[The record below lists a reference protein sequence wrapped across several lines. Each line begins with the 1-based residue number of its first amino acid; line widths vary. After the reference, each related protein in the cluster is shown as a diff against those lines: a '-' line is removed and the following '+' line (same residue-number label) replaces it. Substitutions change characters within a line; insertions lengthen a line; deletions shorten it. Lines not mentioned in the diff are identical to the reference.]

1 MKLII
6 QVPCYNEEA
15 TLGGTLEFLPRSL
28 PEFDVVEWLVI
39 DDGSTDET
47 IEVARANGVDHII
60 SLPCHQGLAKAF
72 MAGLEGSLKAG
83 ADIIVNT
90 DADNQYCA
98 DDIPKLIQPIIDR
111 QAEIVVGSRPIR
123 DIKHFSGTKKILQKF
138 GSAVVRIASRTNVPD
153 APSGFRAFS
162 RNAAMRIHVFS
173 EYSYTLETIIQ
184 AGQKGMAITSVPV
197 RTNPYSRPS
206 RLFNSIPAYLN
217 RQVTTIV
224 RIFMTYRPFRFF
236 AGPGL
241 FLFIAGFAIGLRFLY
256 FYLTVGGE
264 GKVQSLILAALLMG
278 SGFFLIVVGLVADLI
293 AVNRNLLERL
303 DWKVQQIEDKLGS
316 NRQNCD

>member
-1 MKLII
+1 M
-6 QVPCYNEEA
+6 
-15 TLGGTLEFLPRSL
+15 TLQALPRSL
-28 PEFDVVEWLVI
+28 PDIDVVEWLVI

-47 IEVARANGVDHII
+47 IEVARANGVHYIV

-98 DDIPKLIQPIIDR
+98 ADIPKLIRPIVER
-111 QAEIVVGSRPIR
+111 RAEIVVGSRSIG
-123 DIKHFSGTKKILQKF
+123 DIKHFSGTKKILQRL
-138 GSAVVRIASRTNVPD
+138 GSAVVRIASRTNLPD

-162 RNAAMRIHVFS
+162 RNAAMRLHVFS

-184 AGQKGMAITSVPV
+184 AGQKGMAITAVPV

-236 AGPGL
+236 AGPGM
-241 FLFIAGFAIGLRFLY
+241 FLFIPGFAIGLRFLY
-256 FYLTVGGE
+256 FYFTVGGE
-264 GKVQSLILAALLMG
+264 GKIQSLILAALLMG
-278 SGFFLIVVGLVADLI
+278 SGFFLVVIGLVADLI

-303 DWKVQQIEDKLGS
+303 DWKVQQIEEGLG
-316 NRQNCD
+316 RKKQDCD